1 MAFLQ
6 WLLAAILAAI
16 GKSVV
21 DIAEQDKANE
31 RTAEGAVAKAEVT
44 TQGDIAETAD
54 AQAANNA
61 VDRGGARDV
70 AARLRERL
78 AHRAGPDGQ

>member
-6 WLLAAILAAI
+6 WLLTVILAAI
-16 GKSVV
+16 GKTVV
-21 DIAEQDKANE
+21 DVAEEDKATE
-31 RTAEGAVAKAEVT
+31 RTAEGAVAKAEAT

-54 AQAANNA
+54 AQAHVNA
-61 VDRGGARDV
+61 ADRGGARNV